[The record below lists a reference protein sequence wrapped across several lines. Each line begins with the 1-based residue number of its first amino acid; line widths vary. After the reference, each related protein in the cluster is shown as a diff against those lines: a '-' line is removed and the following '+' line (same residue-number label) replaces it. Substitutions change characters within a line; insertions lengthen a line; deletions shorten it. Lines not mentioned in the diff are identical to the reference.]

1 MLTML
6 LKLLKGRRIL
16 FVELARGDEEAIL
29 TLSEHLLVATMLGL
43 APMVSH
49 PNPNHRKSSPNISG
63 FMEGRI

>member
-1 MLTML
+1 ML
-6 LKLLKGRRIL
+6 LKALKGRRIL

-49 PNPNHRKSSPNISG
+49 IESPT
-63 FMEGRI
+63 